1 MYINGAWLETENVL
15 EVKNPANGLVVDKVF
30 LVGKEETN
38 QAIEA
43 AKNAFP
49 LWSGLTGEQRGAYL
63 HKVVELLE
71 QKKEHFAQTITK
83 EMGKS
88 IHNARYELGT
98 RSPFLN
104 GMQKK
109 LAVSMGISFLHL
121 HQIKKFLF

>member
-15 EVKNPANGLVVDKVF
+15 EVINPANGLVVDKVF

-38 QAIEA
+38 EAIEA

-88 IHNARYELGT
+88 IHNARYEIGNTIAFFKWYAESLPCLWGY
-98 RSPFLN
+98 RSCICT
-104 GMQKK
+104 K
-109 LAVSMGISFLHL
+109 
-121 HQIKKFLF
+121 